1 MPRGRRTKLTPERQ
15 ADFVKAVEAG
25 GTYKMAAARIGVH
38 ETTIQAWMKKGR
50 EAESGVY
57 REFHLAAQVATDKC
71 GLRWLAEIETLA
83 KQKQDWKAYAWLL
96 ERRFPQDFARLSDRP
111 AMELDVEEAE
121 SLAVR
126 LLSALREGGE
136 E

>member
-25 GTYKMAAARIGVH
+25 GTYKMAAARIGVD
-38 ETTIQAWMKKGR
+38 ESTVYAWLKKGR

-57 REFHLAAQVATDKC
+57 HDFHHSAQVATDKC
-71 GLRWLAEIETLA
+71 GLRWLAEIQTLA

-96 ERRFPQDFARLSDRP
+96 ERRFPHDFARLSDRP